1 MTDKQGIL
9 RGKRLNTATG
19 TGKTGT
25 GDIRRYTAVI
35 AAQKFSDEETVIQHA
50 HIMIQNIAVC
60 EYRGFKGISVI
71 HTIPPESFQRSFL
84 ILILADLAIA
94 PVLPR

>member
-50 HIMIQNIAVC
+50 HIMIQHRKNVNCNIP
-60 EYRGFKGISVI
+60 GSKISVAFRRNQ
-71 HTIPPESFQRSFL
+71 PGAYP
-84 ILILADLAIA
+84 
-94 PVLPR
+94 